1 MSSRQH
7 ARNAEPANGL
17 SKVNPVILQVVS
29 GLAKHMTLEE
39 LQGRRVVIVA
49 NLKPAN
55 MRKVLSQAMV
65 LAATAPDGG
74 KVGPGAEH
82 ARLPAAAQCACLL
95 SGSYAKQNMV
105 WNARRY
111 AGWELTGSH
120 AWDAPAHRVT
130 DYPGMPDKHVAFINQ
145 HCKHQDLSS
154 LHRLESTHHISLQLM
169 GIGSCEGGAGGAA
182 SRFCSW

>member
-1 MSSRQH
+1 MRLQSRRGELLSRQH

-65 LAATAPDGG
+65 LAATAPDGS
-74 KVGPGAEH
+74 KVRPRAEH
-82 ARLPAAAQCACLL
+82 ARLPVALQRACLL
-95 SGSYAKQNMV
+95 
-105 WNARRY
+105 
-111 AGWELTGSH
+111 
-120 AWDAPAHRVT
+120 
-130 DYPGMPDKHVAFINQ
+130 
-145 HCKHQDLSS
+145 
-154 LHRLESTHHISLQLM
+154 
-169 GIGSCEGGAGGAA
+169 
-182 SRFCSW
+182 